1 MWRASFKQLY
11 YSFTRRTKANFII
24 QSFLSSNTDNV
35 ILIVFCDLAKSKFR
49 HEVHLYNNRGHHK
62 AADSYFHGLGQT
74 KAFEMV
80 QFH

>member
-1 MWRASFKQLY
+1 MSVTQ
-11 YSFTRRTKANFII
+11 
-24 QSFLSSNTDNV
+24 
-35 ILIVFCDLAKSKFR
+35 VFDLAKSKFR